1 MSLEPSTESPAPPVT
16 SAEPPAWLGRVASL
30 FVLVALALLVIVPL
44 LVQRRVDLVRA
55 RVEEHADPAR
65 TLLGRLQFDLSR
77 ETALAFRAA
86 ISGSYEP
93 LEQYAEARADEER
106 TFRLLQTHAEV
117 LGGDVLEE
125 FVRFRTL
132 AEQWHRR
139 VPVDVR
145 MRDPATIRRALEN
158 VSPEQPFAD
167 TVIHAASR
175 LDQALMDETAA
186 GREAIRSMERFGL
199 AVTLGLG
206 LVALLA
212 AGAVAWLSARVRQ
225 LAHEATRRGAEA
237 ENALAEAARMTE
249 ARTRLLRGVS
259 HDVKNPLGAAR
270 GYAELLELELKGPL
284 NADQARYV
292 KGVRRSIDGALA
304 ILGDLLDLAR
314 ADSGGLSVER
324 VPVDLSR
331 VASETGED
339 HRPAAASAGHTIEC
353 SMKGPVRVYTDPGR
367 VRQVL
372 GNLLSNAIKY
382 TPAPGHITVRAERV
396 DADPERPGDW
406 AVVRVTDNGPGIP
419 PEKRDA
425 IFDEFSRLHDGTGI
439 QGHGLGLAI
448 SRRVAR
454 LLGGDLDVS
463 GADGEGAT
471 FTLWLPLRDDD
482 EATAASALAS
492 GKKS

>member
-1 MSLEPSTESPAPPVT
+1 MSVEASTESPALPAEAPQGPPR
-16 SAEPPAWLGRVASL
+16 WLGVLASV
-30 FVLVALALLVIVPL
+30 FVLLALAALVIVPL
-44 LVQRRVDLVRA
+44 LVQQRVDRVRA
-55 RVEEHADPAR
+55 RVEDHADHAR

-77 ETALAFRAA
+77 EAA
-86 ISGSYEP
+86 MVFMASITGSPEP
-93 LEQYAEARADEER
+93 LKLYAASRADETEG
-106 TFRLLQTHAEV
+106 FRQLEGHAEV
-117 LGGDVLEE
+117 LGGDVLQE

-132 AEQWHRR
+132 AEQWHLR
-139 VPVDVR
+139 VPVNPETREPASIRAALANVR
-145 MRDPATIRRALEN
+145 A
-158 VSPEQPFAD
+158 EQPFAD
-167 TVIHAASR
+167 TVINAASR
-175 LDQALMDETAA
+175 LDQALVREAEA
-186 GREAIRSMERFGL
+186 GREAIRRTERSGL
-199 AVTLGLG
+199 VITLGLG
-206 LVALLA
+206 LLALLA
-212 AGAVAWLSARVRQ
+212 AGAVAWLTARVRH
-225 LAHEATRRGAEA
+225 LAAEATRRGHEA
-237 ENALAEAARMTE
+237 ESALEEAARMTE
-249 ARTRLLRGVS
+249 ARARLLRGVS

-284 NADQARYV
+284 NADQVRYV

-331 VASETGED
+331 VASEAGED

-353 SMKGPVRVYTDPGR
+353 SMTGPVRVYSDPGR

-396 DADPERPGDW
+396 DADPDHPGDW
-406 AVVRVTDNGPGIP
+406 AVVRVSDTGPGIP
-419 PEKRDA
+419 ADKREA

-454 LLGGDLDVS
+454 LLGGDLDVG

-471 FTLWLPLRDDD
+471 FSLWLPLRDDD
-482 EATAASALAS
+482 EALPSAS
-492 GKKS
+492 GKKT

>member
-1 MSLEPSTESPAPPVT
+1 MGL
-16 SAEPPAWLGRVASL
+16 LASL
-30 FVLVALALLVIVPL
+30 FVLAALAALVIVPL
-44 LVQRRVDLVRA
+44 LVQGRVDRVRE
-55 RVEEHADPAR
+55 RVEDHADPAR
-65 TLLGRLQFDLSR
+65 TILGQLQFDLSR
-77 ETALAFRAA
+77 EAA
-86 ISGSYEP
+86 MVFMASITGSPKP
-93 LEQYAEARADEER
+93 LELYAQSRADED
-106 TFRLLQTHAEV
+106 TGFVALQEHAEL
-117 LGGDVLEE
+117 LGGDVVQE

-132 AEQWHRR
+132 AEQWHAR
-139 VPVDVR
+139 VPVDPQA
-145 MRDPATIRRALEN
+145 RDSVSIRRALAN
-158 VSPEQPFAD
+158 VSAEQPFAD
-167 TVIHAASR
+167 TVISAAAR
-175 LDQALMDETAA
+175 LDKALVDEAQR
-186 GREAIRSMERFGL
+186 GRDIIRRTERWGL
-199 AVTLGLG
+199 AITLGLG
-206 LVALLA
+206 ALALLA
-212 AGAVAWLSARVRQ
+212 AVAVAWLSSRMRL
-225 LAHEATRRGAEA
+225 LAQEATRRGGEVEEA
-237 ENALAEAARMTE
+237 MAEAARMTE
-249 ARTRLLRGVS
+249 ARARLLRGVS

-270 GYAELLELELKGPL
+270 GYAELLEMEIKGPL
-284 NADQARYV
+284 NAEQVRYV

-353 SMKGPVRVYTDPGR
+353 SMTGPVRVYSDPGR

-396 DADPERPGDW
+396 DADPDHPGDW
-406 AVVRVTDNGPGIP
+406 AVVRVTDTGPGIP
-419 PEKRDA
+419 AEKREA
-425 IFDEFSRLHDGTGI
+425 VFDEFSRLHDGTSI

-463 GADGEGAT
+463 GAAGEGAT

-482 EATAASALAS
+482 EAVASVS
-492 GKKS
+492 SKKA

>member
-1 MSLEPSTESPAPPVT
+1 VL
-16 SAEPPAWLGRVASL
+16 ASV
-30 FVLVALALLVIVPL
+30 FVLVALAALVIVPL
-44 LVQRRVDLVRA
+44 LVQRRVDAVRA
-55 RVEEHADPAR
+55 RVEDHADPAR

-77 ETALAFRAA
+77 EAA
-86 ISGSYEP
+86 MVFMASVTGSPGP
-93 LEQYAEARADEER
+93 LELYAAARADEATSFRALER
-106 TFRLLQTHAEV
+106 HAEV
-117 LGGDVLEE
+117 LGGDVMEE

-132 AEQWHRR
+132 AEQWHQR

-145 MRDPATIRRALEN
+145 ARDSVSIRRALAN
-158 VSPEQPFAD
+158 VRAEQPFAD
-167 TVIHAASR
+167 TVIHAAAR
-175 LDQALMDETAA
+175 LDRALMDEARR
-186 GREAIRSMERFGL
+186 GREIIRRTERWGL
-199 AVTLGLG
+199 GITLGLG
-206 LVALLA
+206 FLALLA
-212 AGAVAWLSARVRQ
+212 ACAVAWLLSRVRH
-225 LAHEATRRGAEA
+225 LALEATRRGEQAEEA
-237 ENALAEAARMTE
+237 MAEAARMTE

-284 NADQARYV
+284 NADQVRYV

-353 SMKGPVRVYTDPGR
+353 AMTGPVRAYSDPGR

-382 TPAPGHITVRAERV
+382 TPAPGHIVVRAERV

-406 AVVRVTDNGPGIP
+406 AVVRVTDTGPGIP
-419 PEKRDA
+419 AEKRDA

-463 GADGEGAT
+463 GADGQGAT

-482 EATAASALAS
+482 EPLPSASS
-492 GKKS
+492 KKT